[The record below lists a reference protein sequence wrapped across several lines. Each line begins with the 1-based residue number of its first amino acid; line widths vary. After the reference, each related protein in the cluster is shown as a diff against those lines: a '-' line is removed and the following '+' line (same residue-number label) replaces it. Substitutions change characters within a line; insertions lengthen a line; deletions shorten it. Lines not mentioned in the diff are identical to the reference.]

1 MNSTIFGNRA
11 YDGGAIFNSSST
23 LTLKNTTVAGE
34 TRSRDRFDQ
43 FVNRDLCF
51 LDNANING
59 ETDNIVE
66 DGSCET
72 NALAVDPMLGELA
85 DNGGKTMTHPLL
97 PESPAINIGNEI
109 FCSDSNLFG
118 RDQRGFSH
126 EGRCAVSYTHLTL
139 PTTPYV

>member
-1 MNSTIFGNRA
+1 MTSVVFR
-11 YDGGAIFNSSST
+11 GGIT
-23 LTLKNTTVAGE
+23 
-34 TRSRDRFDQ
+34 
-43 FVNRDLCF
+43 
-51 LDNANING
+51 
-59 ETDNIVE
+59 VE

-126 EGRCAVSYTHLTL
+126 EGRCDSGSFEFEFERPSSILTEQL
-139 PTTPYV
+139 NRALLLLLDDDE